1 MHHSHCASQVW
12 VLRLHS
18 ILSVWKWEQGCNTIT
33 ITHTHTHTHKHTHTH
48 HTPHTTHHSKLQALL
63 CQRHEVLLSHS
74 SCQHPQS
81 VNDLT
86 VEHVKGSRL
95 GLEDKALLGEGGAG
109 RRGAGGGGGEEGWR
123 GRGGGPGGGEAG
135 GGGDECNRETRE
147 SEQDVQ
153 SRVSSLLCCTT
164 MRKIAI
170 HFINKP

>member
-1 MHHSHCASQVW
+1 M
-12 VLRLHS
+12 
-18 ILSVWKWEQGCNTIT
+18 
-33 ITHTHTHTHKHTHTH
+33 
-48 HTPHTTHHSKLQALL
+48 
-63 CQRHEVLLSHS
+63 LLSHS

-109 RRGAGGGGGEEGWR
+109 RRRAGGRGTGGRGGEEGWR
-123 GRGGGPGGGEAG
+123 GRGGGAG